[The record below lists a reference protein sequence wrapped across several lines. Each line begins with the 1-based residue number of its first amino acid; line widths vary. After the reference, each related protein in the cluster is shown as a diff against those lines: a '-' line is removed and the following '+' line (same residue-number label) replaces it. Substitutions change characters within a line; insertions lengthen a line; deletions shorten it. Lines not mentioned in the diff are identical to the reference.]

1 MKLNGN
7 TSKRSAAARRPSVPR
22 QEQTARRG
30 ASGAQLQPAPKA
42 KKPRGRGGK
51 IAVRVVLIVLA
62 VLVAAAAVGMVLVA
76 KKDAIFPNV
85 SVCGTDVGGM
95 TQAAAADAIRAAGWD
110 DTSAPVLT
118 MTFPGDRAIT
128 VTAVEIGFDATPD
141 TAAETAYAYGR
152 SGNVFTNFFTWLHC
166 AFQGH
171 DVASDNLADMDA
183 DALRTRIEREAAEI
197 NVSLSAGSIAAVA
210 ERMLSDIRAGKFGTS
225 AYPVDMSGDD
235 KMTLQEL
242 HDAVC
247 GDPVNAGYDPETQSA
262 TESKVGIEFDV
273 AAAQPLWDAASTGD
287 TVTIPATLTQ
297 PEMTQEQLQK
307 HLLADKLATKTT
319 SLSGSSSNRI
329 TNVKLAAEKINGV
342 ILQPGQTFSYNDIV
356 GQRTK
361 ANGFKEAGAYSGGQ
375 VVQEVG
381 GGICQVSST
390 LYYCA
395 MVSNLKINTRTCHYF
410 PVSYIEPGMDATVSW
425 GGPEFKFTNN
435 RDYPIEIKA
444 SVQNGSVTVEIW
456 GTDVDGSYVK
466 MSYTAEGLRA
476 TTYRTVY
483 DKDGNQI
490 SHTLEANS
498 TYHSHDTTPK
508 PTPTPSATPAPT
520 PTPTPKPQPTP
531 YPSIYD
537 PGDAGED

>member
-7 TSKRSAAARRPSVPR
+7 TSKRSAATRREAADFAAQERSAHRSGANRSAQSEAAARRAAAPKQAASQRQPVPR
-22 QEQTARRG
+22 QEQTARRS
-30 ASGAQLQPAPKA
+30 APGAQPQPAPKA

-128 VTAVEIGFDATPD
+128 VTATEIGFDATPD
-141 TAAETAYAYGR
+141 AAAETAYAYGR

-197 NVSLSAGSIAAVA
+197 NVSLSAGSIEIDEAHSAIRVVKGASMITLDPAAVA

-342 ILQPGQTFSYNDIV
+342 ILQPGQTFSYNDVV

-444 SVQNGSVTVEIW
+444 SVQNGSVTVEI
-456 GTDVDGSYVK
+456 
-466 MSYTAEGLRA
+466 
-476 TTYRTVY
+476 
-483 DKDGNQI
+483 
-490 SHTLEANS
+490 
-498 TYHSHDTTPK
+498 
-508 PTPTPSATPAPT
+508 
-520 PTPTPKPQPTP
+520 
-531 YPSIYD
+531 
-537 PGDAGED
+537 